1 MGTPWE
7 KTEDGIEK
15 QFATNHIGNFL
26 FTNLIVPKLLEARS
40 PRVLAVSSVGHFW
53 GPVRFEVRDL
63 CTLMRHGNNRLI
75 GLQLRGWQGLRQM
88 VGIVSN
94 AFFRPRVTV

>member
-15 QFATNHIGNFL
+15 QFATNHVGNFL
-26 FTNLIVPKLLEARS
+26 FTNLIIPKLLEAPS

-53 GPVRFEVRDL
+53 GQVRFEVRYID
-63 CTLMRHGNNRLI
+63 TFERAKTNAMI
-75 GLQLRGWQGLRQM
+75 GLQ
-88 VGIVSN
+88 
-94 AFFRPRVTV
+94 F